1 MKLSSPTLSLSL
13 EEELVGV
20 QYLSD
25 VVASYLKIEND
36 EEYYVFNLRNIHTKI
51 ASMKAIKEVCLSVG
65 MVTGI
70 PNLIHYRVV
79 LFHTPDSSL
88 TDP

>member
-25 VVASYLKIEND
+25 VVASYLKIEDD
-36 EEYYVFNLRNIHTKI
+36 EEYYVFNLKI
-51 ASMKAIKEVCLSVG
+51 
-65 MVTGI
+65 
-70 PNLIHYRVV
+70 LIQKLRQ
-79 LFHTPDSSL
+79 
-88 TDP
+88 

>member
-1 MKLSSPTLSLSL
+1 M
-13 EEELVGV
+13 

-25 VVASYLKIEND
+25 VVASYLKIEDD
-36 EEYYVFNLRNIHTKI
+36 EEYYVFNLKKFNTKI
-51 ASMKAIKEVCLSVG
+51 ASMKVIKEVCLSVG

-70 PNLIHYRVV
+70 PSLIHYRVV